1 MSVLDLQALIGGGAE
16 GRGKMGWGGGG
27 HSGTE
32 SVPSRDAAFLTP
44 PPPPRISYSYYCDF
58 R

>member
-16 GRGKMGWGGGG
+16 GRGKMGGGG

-32 SVPSRDAAFLTP
+32 LVPSRDAAFPTFCL
-44 PPPPRISYSYYCDF
+44 DF